1 MAHTCSE
8 CTYMDLDKEYSC
20 GDGRFWCEKKLEWH
34 YADEA
39 ECWRYCT
46 AYSRSESTAKSF
58 REYSHSK
65 QSSGGCF
72 ITTIVCEIL
81 GLSDDTKVLQ
91 SLRKFR
97 DNKMQKEAKY
107 RGLLA
112 QYDVVGP
119 VICEKIRNDEMRDTL
134 AVALFNSSIKKVS
147 DFIENKEYLNAVKL
161 YCEMT
166 NGLIEYYNIDKKVSL
181 EQLNTIDQS
190 KAGHGRFQKKFC

>member
-8 CTYMDLDKEYSC
+8 CTYMDLDKEYSNC
-20 GDGRFWCEKKLEWH
+20 DGRFWCEKKYEWH

-39 ECWRYCT
+39 ECWRFCK

-58 REYSHSK
+58 REHSRSK

-72 ITTIVCEIL
+72 ITTIVCEVL
-81 GLSDDTKVLQ
+81 GLSDDASVLQ

-97 DNKMQKEAKY
+97 DNKMQKESRY

-112 QYDVVGP
+112 QYDIVGP
-119 VICEKIRNDEMRDTL
+119 VICEKIRNDEMRDAL

-147 DFIENKEYLNAVKL
+147 DFIENNEYLNAVKL

-166 NGLIEYYNIDKKVSL
+166 NGLIEYYNIDKTVSL
-181 EQLNTIDQS
+181 EQLNSIDQS
-190 KAGHGRFQKKFC
+190 KAGHGRFQKKYC